1 MSKAEGKKLSF
12 RETIRSAWGPYR
24 RLYSYAGPYK
34 WRFALG
40 LAFGVAYALVTSI
53 FPITVY
59 RVSSFVFPSGA
70 PSPRTA
76 LLHQELLNVGPKI
89 DSIVWICLAIPVIMT
104 IRSLCTY
111 GGAYY
116 MALVG
121 TRSVNDFGNQFF
133 RKLMGHSMIFLT
145 RRKAGYL
152 MWGIQNDGETMHQR
166 SRASVPT
173 FSNNRSRLSAR

>member
-1 MSKAEGKKLSF
+1 YS
-12 RETIRSAWGPYR
+12 GPYR
-24 RLYSYAGPYK
+24 R
-34 WRFALG
+34 RFALG

-116 MALVG
+116 MAWVSNRG
-121 TRSVNDFGNQFF
+121 VNYIRNQLFP
-133 RKLMGHSMIFLT
+133 KVMGHWMDLLH
-145 RRKAGYL
+145 RMQARYL
-152 MWGIQNDGETMHQR
+152 L
-166 SRASVPT
+166 A
-173 FSNNRSRLSAR
+173 RLRTS